1 MRRALLALTA
11 LALTASLAVPIQ
23 APLAAKD
30 KITDAQ
36 AMAVVLANPARD
48 ADRVRDAHRHPA
60 ETLAFFKVRPGMTVV
75 DYMPSGGW
83 FTRVLV
89 PYLGTSGR
97 YIGLN
102 PDVRNSTDGMKK
114 AYSGL
119 HDAWV
124 HVDAAGT
131 SRCVQVNLTPLGALR
146 LLGLPMRELVNR
158 STPMDALPVAHE
170 LQLSEQLHEAT
181 GWEARFAMIERALLR
196 RLARARAVPSLVEAA
211 WHRMWDAGG
220 VIDVAQL
227 SRSLGCG
234 RRHLGAMVQEHA
246 GLPPTVRHERWA
258 DFDAGHP
265 SLEPPPTWTGFA
277 VIPREFTFW
286 RGDPDGPSQ
295 RVRFRRATP
304 CEEWNAQILPG

>member
-1 MRRALLALTA
+1 MRRALLALSA
-11 LALTASLAVPIQ
+11 FALTASLAMPVQ

-119 HDAWV
+119 HDAWATKSAPWLAGQGGLAPSEAWNSDDLPGELKGK
-124 HVDAAGT
+124 VD
-131 SRCVQVNLTPLGALR
+131 RVLI
-146 LLGLPMRELVNR
+146 MREVHNLWR
-158 STPMDALPVAHE
+158 YD
-170 LQLSEQLHEAT
+170 
-181 GWEARFAMIERALLR
+181 LLR
-196 RLARARAVPSLVEAA
+196 RELATISTLLKDDGLLGIEEHRGKDKSPAAYLDGSMGYMRQADVIALIEACGYELVGKSEVNANKKDPA
-211 WHRMWDAGG
+211 NHKGG
-220 VIDVAQL
+220 VW
-227 SRSLGCG
+227 
-234 RRHLGAMVQEHA
+234 M
-246 GLPPTVRHERWA
+246 LPPNLSGVT
-258 DFDAGHP
+258 
-265 SLEPPPTWTGFA
+265 
-277 VIPREFTFW
+277 
-286 RGDPDGPSQ
+286 DPVEKARLTEIGESD
-295 RVRFRRATP
+295 RMTLLFRKRR
-304 CEEWNAQILPG
+304 